1 MIEPLDGAHGA
12 DCASRQGVDAIETRP
27 GTHHLTHQRY
37 LSLVHPDDTLGVVV
51 LTHSVRLPDL
61 DANGKEQW
69 RTRSAGATGAE
80 LADTVL
86 ALRPRSHT
94 MNTFRKRK
102 DEDHRTNPCKATYNL
117 AGLNAC
123 WVDLDFYKEEA
134 YRYATPRSMVPEI
147 LHRCY
152 ERGLP
157 YPSYILATGRGV
169 LVVWLHDR
177 QRPSMLRV
185 WRAMQNSAYEAFGDM
200 GSDARAR
207 VCTMSFSVAGRK
219 KDDRDVEIIWPAHA
233 DEIQRLPFAMLRKE
247 FLPYTPEEVA
257 AYRKAQVRERAA
269 KVKAKAA
276 KKAAALAAGEA
287 APRPKLSAVT
297 LHRTVY
303 NDLRKLFE
311 RRFGGHPVPLGQ
323 RDTWLYHLSVAAA
336 WCMSP
341 DDLVAEIER
350 LSPLCGLSP
359 RKGRAMM
366 GTVIRRAR
374 RAARA
379 ETDAFKGGRSDPRY
393 KAKPKGL
400 VRELDV
406 TVADIRALDLRILL
420 TDAVRRER
428 EAGRSQQRRAEAG
441 AKPRGDAQAA
451 RLALGQRALK
461 LRTKGLT
468 TGAIATEAG
477 VSVSQVR
484 KAVREALAVNA
495 IGGSVPAPKRGRPRK
510 APEQAPA
517 ESASIGKCYDSTGSI
532 DAYGQGEPAEGAVV
546 ACQGDRYSGD
556 VRCSVPQTATDARC
570 VPTGPAGVVVSGPV
584 PGEVPAFLR
593 RLLDARAAPAEVS
606 PA

>member
-1 MIEPLDGAHGA
+1 MDEPLDGAPGA
-12 DCASRQGVDAIETRP
+12 DFAPREEVRAAEGRP
-27 GTHHLTHQRY
+27 GTHHLTHHRY
-37 LSLVHPDDTLGVVV
+37 VALVHPEDTLGVVV
-51 LTHSVRLPDL
+51 LTHSVRLPEF
-61 DANGKEQW
+61 DADGKEQW
-69 RTRSAGATGAE
+69 RTRSTGATGAE
-80 LADTVL
+80 ITDAVL
-86 ALRPRSHT
+86 SLHPRSVT
-94 MNTFRKRK
+94 MNVFRKR
-102 DEDHRTNPCKATYNL
+102 EGENHSTNPKKATFNL

-134 YRYATPRSMVPEI
+134 YRHATPRTMVPEI

-152 ERGLP
+152 DRGLP

-185 WRAMQNSAYEAFGDM
+185 WRAMQNCAYEAFGDM

-207 VCTMSFSVAGRK
+207 VCTMSFSIAGRK
-219 KDDRDVEIIWPAHA
+219 KEDRAVEIIWPAHA
-233 DEIQRLPFAMLRKE
+233 DEIQRLPFEVLRQQ
-247 FLPYTPEEVA
+247 FLPYSPEEVA
-257 AYRKAQVRERAA
+257 AYRKAQARERAA
-269 KVKAKAA
+269 KAREKEAR
-276 KKAAALAAGEA
+276 KAAALAAGEA
-287 APRPKLSAVT
+287 VERPKLTAVT

-311 RRFGGHPVPLGQ
+311 RRFGGRPVPLGQ
-323 RDTWLYHLSVAAA
+323 RDTWLYHLSVSAA

-350 LSPLCGLSP
+350 LSPLCGLPP

-393 KAKPKGL
+393 KAKPRGL

-406 TVADIRALDLRILL
+406 TVAEIRELGLRILL

-428 EAGRSQQRRAEAG
+428 EADRSQQRRVEAG

-461 LRTKGLT
+461 LRAKGMT
-468 TGAIATEAG
+468 TEAVATQEG

-484 KAVREALAVNA
+484 KAVREAVAVNA
-495 IGGSVPAPKRGRPRK
+495 IGGAVPKPKRGRPTK
-510 APEQAPA
+510 SVELASSL
-517 ESASIGKCYDSTGSI
+517 ESAPDGKCHDSTGSI
-532 DAYGQGEPAEGAVV
+532 DAYGPAVEAAGAVV
-546 ACQGDRYSGD
+546 AIEGRTYTAP
-556 VRCSVPQTATDARC
+556 VRCSAPQTATDARC
-570 VPTGPAGVVVSGPV
+570 VPTGPAGVVVPG

-593 RLLDARAAPAEVS
+593 HLLDARAASADMPSA
-606 PA
+606 

>member
-1 MIEPLDGAHGA
+1 MDEPLDGAPGA
-12 DCASRQGVDAIETRP
+12 GFAPREEVRAAEGRP
-27 GTHHLTHQRY
+27 GTHHLTHHRY
-37 LSLVHPDDTLGVVV
+37 VALIHPEDTLGVAV
-51 LTHSVRLPDL
+51 LTHSVRLPEF
-61 DANGKEQW
+61 DAEGKEQW

-80 LADTVL
+80 VAETVL
-86 ALRPRSHT
+86 RLRPRSVT
-94 MNTFRKRK
+94 MNTFRKREG
-102 DEDHRTNPCKATYNL
+102 EDHTTNPNKATWNL

-134 YRYATPRSMVPEI
+134 WRHATPRTMVPEI

-152 ERGLP
+152 DRGLP

-185 WRAMQNSAYEAFGDM
+185 WRAMQTCAYEVFGDM

-207 VCTMSFSVAGRK
+207 TCTMSFSVAGRK
-219 KDDRDVEIIWPAHA
+219 KDDRAVEIIWPAHA
-233 DEIQRLPFAMLRKE
+233 DEIERLSFEVLRQH
-247 FLPYTPEEVA
+247 FLPYSPEEVA
-257 AYRKAQVRERAA
+257 AYRKAQARERAA
-269 KVKAKAA
+269 KAKAKAA

-287 APRPKLSAVT
+287 VERPKLTAVT

-303 NDLRKLFE
+303 NDLRRLFE
-311 RRFGGHPVPLGQ
+311 RRFGGRPVLLGQ
-323 RDTWLYHLSVAAA
+323 RDTWLYHLSVSAA

-379 ETDAFKGGRSDPRY
+379 ETDAYKGGRSDPRY
-393 KAKPKGL
+393 KAKPRGL

-406 TVADIRALDLRILL
+406 TVSEIRELGLRILL

-428 EAGRSQQRRAEAG
+428 EADRSQQRRAEAG

-461 LRTKGLT
+461 LKAKGMT
-468 TGAIATEAG
+468 TEAVATREG

-484 KAVREALAVNA
+484 KAVREAVAINA
-495 IGGSVPAPKRGRPRK
+495 IGGAVPKPKRGRPAKPRHD
-510 APEQAPA
+510 ASSG
-517 ESASIGKCYDSTGSI
+517 ESDATGKCHDSTVSI
-532 DAYGQGEPAEGAVV
+532 DAYGQADEASAAVV
-546 ACQGDRYSGD
+546 AVEGRAYTDA
-556 VRCSVPQTATDARC
+556 VRCSAPQTATDARC
-570 VPTGPAGVVVSGPV
+570 VPTGPAGVVVPGPV
-584 PGEVPAFLR
+584 EVPAFLR
-593 RLLDARAAPAEVS
+593 RLRDAGLVPA
-606 PA
+606 